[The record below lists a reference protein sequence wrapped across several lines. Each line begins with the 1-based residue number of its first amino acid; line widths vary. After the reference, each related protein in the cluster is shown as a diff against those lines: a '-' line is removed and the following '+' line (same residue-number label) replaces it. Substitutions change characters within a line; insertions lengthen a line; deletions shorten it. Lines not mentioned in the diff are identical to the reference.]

1 MTQSTQEK
9 LFSAK
14 RLGGYASLAEHE
26 ANFTLIRHISHKIG
40 ILEVV
45 IRNQIDSVLLEK
57 VGDWWQLLPKDIEV
71 LGGISTHKDALISK
85 QSMGFWPK
93 VVEHFKIYD
102 KVFNLDFL
110 DRLDFKRYYPKNKN
124 RFGTKTHL
132 AHRKN
137 AHLKRHE
144 KSDLL
149 LQLLRKLRNRAF
161 HFENLY
167 KCSPKGYP
175 RLNANIADNKHESH
189 PENQKQQE
197 KPQAEPQ
204 YLYVG
209 LHPDK
214 IVLFLED
221 LLGSFAPELVSYA
234 SGGKEST

>member
-1 MTQSTQEK
+1 MTQSAQEK

-26 ANFTLIRHISHKIG
+26 ANFTLIRHISYKIG

-57 VGDWWQLLPKDIEV
+57 EGDWWQCLPASIHINGDLTCQE
-71 LGGISTHKDALISK
+71 GLISK
-85 QSMGFWPK
+85 QSMGFWLK

-124 RFGTKTHL
+124 RFSHTNHIL
-132 AHRKN
+132 RKN

-144 KSDLL
+144 KADLL
-149 LQLLRKLRNRAF
+149 LQLLRTLRNRAF

-167 KCSPKGYP
+167 KYTPKGDP
-175 RLNANIADNKHESH
+175 RLSVKITADKHTDK
-189 PENQKQQE
+189 PNQTEQKE
-197 KPQAEPQ
+197 KPQE
-204 YLYVG
+204 LYIA

-234 SGGKEST
+234 NGGSGGKEST